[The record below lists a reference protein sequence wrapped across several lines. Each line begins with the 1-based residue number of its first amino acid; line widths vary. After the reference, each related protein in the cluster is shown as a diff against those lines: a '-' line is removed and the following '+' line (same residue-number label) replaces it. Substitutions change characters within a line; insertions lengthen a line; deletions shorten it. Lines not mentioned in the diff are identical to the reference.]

1 MKKIFLICIII
12 LNCENSYA
20 EHKIAYIDLDYV
32 LNNSIVGQAITKHI
46 QKINEKKNNEL
57 VLIEKQL
64 VDKEN
69 EIIKKKKYNRTN

>member
-46 QKINEKKNNEL
+46 QKINEKNSL
-57 VLIEKQL
+57 
-64 VDKEN
+64 
-69 EIIKKKKYNRTN
+69 